1 MEEKASV
8 RQAMVTQREQCRGMT
23 FGFAVGNIEAPSAGC
38 QHYSASILHA
48 AIMLESQ
55 ALQTMR
61 HTRGLK

>member
-1 MEEKASV
+1 MEEKAGV
-8 RQAMVTQREQCRGMT
+8 RQATVTQRAQCKGMT

-38 QHYSASILHA
+38 QHHSASILHA
-48 AIMLESQ
+48 VMLESQ